1 MGGTSFF
8 FFSFWFFGF
17 VSVLRGGG
25 EGGVV
30 RWSEG
35 VVRLLCFVCFE
46 RFYMYLTYLTLPTLV
61 HPLLIPDQKRKI
73 EMFLP
78 IYCNTWNFSFFGCQF
93 ADFLHFLLLLLLY
106 YSPEQSWN
114 TW

>member
-8 FFSFWFFGF
+8 FFSFRFFGF

-25 EGGVV
+25 EGGGVV

-46 RFYMYLTYLTLPTLV
+46 RFYMYLTYPTLPS
-61 HPLLIPDQKRKI
+61 PPSSYPRPEKKI

-78 IYCNTWNFSFFGCQF
+78 IYCNTWKLSFFGCQF
-93 ADFLHFLLLLLLY
+93 ADFLHFLLLLLLN

>member
-8 FFSFWFFGF
+8 FFSLRFFGF
-17 VSVLRGGG
+17 VSGLRGGG

-46 RFYMYLTYLTLPTLV
+46 RFYMYLTYLTLP
-61 HPLLIPDQKRKI
+61 
-73 EMFLP
+73 
-78 IYCNTWNFSFFGCQF
+78 
-93 ADFLHFLLLLLLY
+93 
-106 YSPEQSWN
+106 SPPSSYPRPEKKN
-114 TW
+114 

>member
-1 MGGTSFF
+1 M
-8 FFSFWFFGF
+8 
-17 VSVLRGGG
+17 
-25 EGGVV
+25 

-46 RFYMYLTYLTLPTLV
+46 RFYMYLTYLT
-61 HPLLIPDQKRKI
+61 IPSPPSSYPRPEKEI

-78 IYCNTWNFSFFGCQF
+78 IYCNTWNFSFFGCQL
-93 ADFLHFLLLLLLY
+93 ADFLHFLLLLLLLH